1 MENAWRL
8 PPVCLIYSGSASV
21 LAAPHRGALPAA
33 RPRAPA
39 RTPPALAAPRGAR
52 ACLPCLY
59 TRLRTAVIAANAT
72 AWLPSL
78 GRALQ
83 LRE

>member
-1 MENAWRL
+1 MEIAPCVFDFFRKR
-8 PPVCLIYSGSASV
+8 VRFGR
-21 LAAPHRGALPAA
+21 AAQRRAA
-33 RPRAPA
+33 RGAPA
-39 RTPPALAAPRGAR
+39 RAHARTRLRTSARRRAVLAPACR
-52 ACLPCLY
+52 LY
-59 TRLRTAVIAANAT
+59 TRLHTAVIAANAT